1 MEKNTTG
8 LSRDL
13 IIHPGETLNDII
25 EQRGIN
31 QSELAKR
38 TGFST
43 KHISSVLSGS
53 DNISTKF
60 AKSLEYA
67 LGIDMMF
74 WINLQNIYNQEI
86 LEYEESNQISDEE
99 ISIYK
104 KLKDIVSYFSK
115 IGIIDK
121 CLNNTP
127 YMIIQLRKALQVS
140 NLTSIPKMIRNSAFR
155 VSTSTNIDVYV
166 LFAWKR
172 LCELKSQEKE
182 INNPFDAEK
191 LKRSIDD
198 IKKVMFLPASQIE
211 KKLSELFA
219 NCGITFSIVKH
230 FKGAP
235 VQGLISK
242 SNDGHI
248 NLCMTIRMAFSD
260 IFWFTLFHEIAHI
273 LNEDFHDQPIDYD
286 FGKDDAEK
294 QADLF
299 ASNVLIND
307 QDYQDFLKTKD
318 FSIEHITHFAKSQKV
333 KPYIVIGRLQKE
345 KILDYAIYSNYKERY
360 SWAE

>member
-1 MEKNTTG
+1 MAENTTG

-13 IIHPGETLNDII
+13 IIHPGETLNDVIN
-25 EQRGIN
+25 QRGIS

-38 TGFST
+38 TGFSA
-43 KHISSVLSGS
+43 KHISQVISGK

-60 AKSLEYA
+60 ARSLEYV
-67 LGIDMMF
+67 LGIDMRF

-86 LEYEESNQISDEE
+86 LEYEEANQISDEE

-115 IGIIDK
+115 IGIMDK
-121 CLNNTP
+121 CLNNIP
-127 YMIIQLRKALQVS
+127 AMIIQLRKVLQVS
-140 NLTSIPKMIRNSAFR
+140 DLTSIPNVITNSAFR
-155 VSTSTNIDVYV
+155 ASYSTNVDVYV

-172 LCELKSQEKE
+172 LCELKSQMKE
-182 INNPFDAEK
+182 VSNSFDAEK
-191 LKRSIDD
+191 LKRKIPD
-198 IKKVMFLPASQIE
+198 IKKSMFLPASKIE
-211 KKLSELFA
+211 NHLTELFSD
-219 NCGITFSIVKH
+219 CGITFNIVRH

-235 VQGLISK
+235 VQGLIYK
-242 SNDGHI
+242 SNDGHV
-248 NLCMTIRMAFSD
+248 NLCMTIRGSFAD

-273 LNEDFHDQPIDYD
+273 LNEDFRDKAIDYD
-286 FGKDDAEK
+286 FARDDTEK

-299 ASNVLIND
+299 ASNVLINS
-307 QDYQDFLKTKD
+307 QDYQDFLKAKD
-318 FSIEHITHFAKSQKV
+318 FSIERIIDFAKSQHV

-345 KILDYAIYSNYKERY
+345 KILDYKIYSSYKDRY